1 MPQAVERA
9 MTLGTGPLTCSRI
22 CPCPRSNPA
31 HTARHSPQSGV
42 ATTYYGWRMVAASA
56 GLQFLISA
64 LLIQAF
70 GAYVAVLS
78 AEFGWS
84 RTVLAGGAAIQSI
97 EGALIGPLLGWLV
110 DRLGPRV
117 VVRAGVLTFAAGF
130 IGFSTVSS
138 IAGFYVAVT
147 VIAIGASMSGYF
159 PLSIA
164 LMHFFERR
172 RARALSLM
180 SLGLAAGGLALP
192 LLGWSI
198 AQFGWRATCVG
209 AAAVILLVG
218 WPLASTLRRHPS
230 ELGQQVDGEPAA
242 PPAAPLPLPAHSA
255 ARTGQEA
262 RVAVSAAAAPQPVAG
277 MSAREALRTPAFW
290 LLAVGHGLALLVVTA
305 VNVHAISHMKQQLGY
320 SLPQASFII
329 TLMTLAQGAG
339 MLLGAAVGDRW
350 SKTRLAALCMLAHM
364 VGLLMLAYAAHAWML
379 GVFAVLHGMA
389 WGLRGPLMQALR
401 ADYFGVRAIGMIMGL
416 SAVVIS
422 LGQVAGPLVAGIAYD
437 ATGHYRNG
445 FLVLALMAGAGSWMF
460 LRARR
465 PE

>member
-1 MPQAVERA
+1 
-9 MTLGTGPLTCSRI
+9 
-22 CPCPRSNPA
+22 
-31 HTARHSPQSGV
+31 
-42 ATTYYGWRMVAASA
+42 MVAASA
-56 GLQFLISA
+56 GLQFLLSA

-84 RTVLAGGAAIQSI
+84 RTALAGGAAIQSI

-110 DRLGPRV
+110 DRFGPRA
-117 VVRAGVLTFAAGF
+117 VVRAGVLTFAVGF
-130 IGFSTVSS
+130 LGFSAVSS

-147 VIAIGASMSGYF
+147 VIAVGASMSGYF

-198 AQFGWRATCVG
+198 AGFGWRATCVG
-209 AAAVILLVG
+209 AAAVILIVG
-218 WPLASTLRRHPS
+218 WPLASMLRRHPS
-230 ELGQQVDGEPAA
+230 ELGLQVDGEPAA
-242 PPAAPLPLPAHSA
+242 LPAQPVASA
-255 ARTGQEA
+255 GRAAFGA
-262 RVAVSAAAAPQPVAG
+262 AASAAAAGSAAPARPLPAAG
-277 MSAREALRTPAFW
+277 MGAREALRTPAFW
-290 LLAVGHGLALLVVTA
+290 LLAFGHALALLVVTA

-364 VGLLMLAYAAHAWML
+364 VGLLMLAYAVHGWML

-422 LGQVAGPLVAGIAYD
+422 LGQVVGPLVAGMAYD
-437 ATGHYRNG
+437 ATGHYRHG
-445 FLVLALMAGAGSWMF
+445 FLVIALMAGAGSWMF